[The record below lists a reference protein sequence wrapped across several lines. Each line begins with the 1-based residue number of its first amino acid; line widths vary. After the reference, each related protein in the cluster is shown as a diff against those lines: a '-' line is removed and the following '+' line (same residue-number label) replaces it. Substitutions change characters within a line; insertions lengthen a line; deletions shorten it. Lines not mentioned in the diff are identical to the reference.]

1 VHLEVERDHLVLDI
15 LCSVSS
21 RRLGASEEE
30 AHLNKLSL
38 LPQLVLP
45 VLQLGSQNGA
55 LGGNV
60 LQQARI
66 GLCLVTEVCELVL
79 GLLDAGLERALGAQG
94 LGEVVVELSQPRVVA
109 GGGLRWRRLG
119 LFAADGEC
127 LDSGGQDDLFGF
139 EGGDAIGELGAW
151 E

>member
-1 VHLEVERDHLVLDI
+1 
-15 LCSVSS
+15 
-21 RRLGASEEE
+21 
-30 AHLNKLSL
+30 
-38 LPQLVLP
+38 VLP
-45 VLQLGSQNGA
+45 VLQLGSQNSA

-60 LQQARI
+60 LEEARI
-66 GLCLVTEVCELVL
+66 GLCLVPEVCELVL
-79 GLLDAGLERALGAQG
+79 GLLDAGLERALGTQG
-94 LGEVVVELSQPRVVA
+94 LGEVVVELGQPRVVA

-119 LFAADGEC
+119 LFAAGGEC